1 MAERRIHVLGPMH
14 IALDGTPIRLAG
26 RLTRALL
33 ARLVIAQGRAVST
46 DRLVDELW
54 DGEPPPK
61 ATSVL
66 QVHVHNLR
74 RVFEPER
81 PARAP
86 ATVVVSE
93 GLGYALRLR
102 DTEVDAWQFESLL
115 HEYLQVS
122 SGAHAPEAATRTRM
136 LDIALACWNGRALE
150 SFADCGWAAAEAA
163 RLTDLYLTAGEL
175 RAQAALELGR
185 TTEVIS
191 GLRRTVED
199 RPDREESV
207 RLLALAQYRLG
218 QQTEA
223 LATLRR
229 TAEFLTREMGLDP
242 GQRIQE
248 LETAILNQAVPV
260 LDSTVPTAPIAVR
273 ADLVRDITRSPTEP
287 GERAATTTAPG
298 YPVQR
303 KIVLEAACEAAEH
316 GARVVWVCG
325 GAGFGKSTLT
335 EAVAAE
341 LRRRD
346 WVVATGRCP
355 EVDGAPQAWVWAEV
369 AARFG
374 ADLTSRPVLGGAFEI
389 SRVIADRCRKAVAD
403 GPVALILEDLH
414 RADEATLQI
423 LRQAMAWLHD
433 QPLLVIATL
442 REAEAPPPVRAAV
455 AALADPTAAHIEL
468 TGVDLDGT
476 CAIARAAGLSG
487 LDTDLLAL
495 LHERTGGNPLFLRE
509 LTAAMAV
516 GGDVH
521 ALPPSTRGVIE
532 QQLARMPDPVREVL
546 EYAAVCG
553 ERVEPATLVALTG
566 RSEHEIVDLVGTAEV
581 ARLVIIDPAGR
592 IMFAHPLIRDTAY
605 AGIAQLRRTR
615 MHQEV
620 LALLSGCRPDDTRAV
635 EVLAHHAVRAAT
647 ASTADSAVDY
657 ITTAARHCVD
667 RGMRADAAPLWR
679 TVIEL
684 RRLAGHEDEDAPAA
698 DRIACVDAYCELV
711 TASAYA
717 GRIVAA
723 RDAREQ
729 ALRLATALGD
739 GELVVRA
746 LTSWRAPVVW
756 AMRDWRWTNPRLR
769 RALAVASARDQP
781 VATQARLLITA
792 VFEASPAAHRLAHTR
807 ALAAVKLARSTGD
820 AELQCMA
827 LNALTHLVLD
837 GHSGDGLGYW
847 TAELERIATAADLPQ
862 YRALA
867 HYLHFRTACRN
878 VDLIEAGRQAALALE
893 FAATAQV
900 RPLATIFGYFRA
912 ATEILRGD
920 ISRAA
925 HYFDESI
932 SAARDSGF
940 PHGDEAALIALL
952 PLGWARRDLSLAAD
966 ALADI
971 EAALPG
977 MLTQIYIVA
986 LLDAGERAEATALF
1000 HHGSEVDEH
1009 FYPVLMRAHRARAAI
1024 ALGST
1029 ADCAELYRRLLP
1041 AAGTVAGLETGFTP
1055 LDPVDEIL
1063 ADLAAACGDGVT
1075 AAKHRAAAT
1084 RLRER
1089 IRKQLRSTQLMNID
1103 AAGATAR
1110 DFPAF

>member
-1 MAERRIHVLGPMH
+1 MADRRIHVLGPMH

-66 QVHVHNLR
+66 QVHIHNLR

-136 LDIALACWNGRALE
+136 LDSALACWNGRALE

-242 GQRIQE
+242 GRRIQE

-260 LDSTVPTAPIAVR
+260 LESSLPTAPLAVR
-273 ADLVRDITRSPTEP
+273 ADLVRDIAHSPAEP
-287 GERAATTTAPG
+287 GDRAEGVPAPG

-303 KIVLEAACEAAEH
+303 KVVLEAACEAAEH
-316 GARVVWVCG
+316 GARVVWICG
-325 GAGFGKSTLT
+325 GAGFGKSALA
-335 EAVAAE
+335 EAVATE

-346 WVVATGRCP
+346 WVVAPGRCP

-403 GPVALILEDLH
+403 GPVALVLEDLH

-423 LRQAMAWLHD
+423 LRQAVAWLHD
-433 QPLLVIATL
+433 QPLLIIATL
-442 REAEAPPPVRAAV
+442 REVEAPPPVRAAV

-521 ALPPSTRGVIE
+521 DLPPSVRGVIDL
-532 QQLARMPDPVREVL
+532 QLARMPDAVREVL

-566 RSEHEIVDLVGTAEV
+566 RTEDEIVELVGTAEL

-592 IMFAHPLIRDTAY
+592 IMFAHALIRDTVY
-605 AGIAQLRRTR
+605 AGIPQLRRTR
-615 MHQEV
+615 MHQGV
-620 LALLSGCRPDDTRAV
+620 LTLLGGCRPDDVRAV

-657 ITTAARHCVD
+657 ITTAARHCVE

-684 RRLAGHEDEDAPAA
+684 RRLAGHEDADASPA
-698 DRIACVDAYCELV
+698 DRVACVDAYCELV

-717 GRIVAA
+717 GRISAA
-723 RDAREQ
+723 REAREQ
-729 ALRLATALGD
+729 ALRLATDLGD

-756 AMRDWRWTNPRLR
+756 AMRDWRWSNPRLR

-781 VATQARLLITA
+781 VATQVRLLITA
-792 VFEASPAAHRLAHTR
+792 VFESSPAAHRLAHTR
-807 ALAAVKLARSTGD
+807 AHAALKLARGTGD

-837 GHSGDGLGYW
+837 GHSGDDLGLRA
-847 TAELERIATAADLPQ
+847 AELERLATSADLPQ

-867 HYLHFRTACRN
+867 HYLRFRTACQN
-878 VDLIEAGRQAALALE
+878 VDLVEAGRQAALALE

-900 RPLATIFGYFRA
+900 RPLATILGYFRA

-920 ISRAA
+920 IGRAA
-925 HYFDESI
+925 RYFDECS
-932 SAARDSGF
+932 SAGKDSGF
-940 PHGDEAALIALL
+940 PEGDEAALIALL
-952 PLGWARRDLSLAAD
+952 PLGWARRDLSLAVD
-966 ALADI
+966 CLAEI

-986 LLDAGERAEATALF
+986 LLDAGERAEAAALF
-1000 HHGSEVDEH
+1000 HHGPEVDEH
-1009 FYPVLMRAHRARAAI
+1009 FYPVMMRAHRARAAI
-1024 ALGST
+1024 ALGSI

-1041 AAGTVAGLETGFTP
+1041 AAGTIAGLETGFTP

-1063 ADLAAACGDGVT
+1063 AELATACGDGVT

-1089 IRKQLRSTQLMNID
+1089 IRRQLAKNSGLYC
-1103 AAGATAR
+1103 
-1110 DFPAF
+1110 

>member
-136 LDIALACWNGRALE
+136 LDTALACWNGRALE

-260 LDSTVPTAPIAVR
+260 LDSTVPTASLAVR
-273 ADLVRDITRSPTEP
+273 ADIVRDITRSSAEP
-287 GERAATTTAPG
+287 AATTTAPG

-303 KIVLEAACEAAEH
+303 KVVLEAACEAAEH

-335 EAVAAE
+335 ETVAAE

-355 EVDGAPQAWVWAEV
+355 EIDGAPQAWVWAEV

-442 REAEAPPPVRAAV
+442 RETEAPPPVRAAV

-521 ALPPSTRGVIE
+521 TLPPSTRGVIE

-592 IMFAHPLIRDTAY
+592 IMFAHPLIRDTVY

-615 MHQEV
+615 MHQGV
-620 LALLSGCRPDDTRAV
+620 LALLGGCRPDDARAV

-657 ITTAARHCVD
+657 ITTAARHCVE

-684 RRLAGHEDEDAPAA
+684 RRLAGHEDDDAPAA

-807 ALAAVKLARSTGD
+807 AHAALKLARSTGN

-847 TAELERIATAADLPQ
+847 TAELERIATAADLPH

-867 HYLHFRTACRN
+867 HYLHFRTACRD
-878 VDLIEAGRQAALALE
+878 VDLIEAGRQATLALE

-925 HYFDESI
+925 HYFDESV

-952 PLGWARRDLSLAAD
+952 PLGWARRDLSPAAD

-986 LLDAGERAEATALF
+986 LLDAGARAEAAALF
-1000 HHGSEVDEH
+1000 HHGPEVDEH

-1089 IRKQLRSTQLMNID
+1089 IRKQLRSTQLTNTDTIGP
-1103 AAGATAR
+1103 AAR
-1110 DFPAF
+1110 DFPAPF